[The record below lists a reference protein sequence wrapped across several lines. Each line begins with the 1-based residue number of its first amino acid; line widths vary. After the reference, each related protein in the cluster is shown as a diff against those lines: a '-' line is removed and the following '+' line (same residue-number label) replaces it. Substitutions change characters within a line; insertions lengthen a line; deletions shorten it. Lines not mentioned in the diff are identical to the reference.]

1 MAISDEKINELLNSL
16 LTLHPKRIKTKIDLS
31 LDRTIKLLNK
41 LGNPQKKL
49 KGVIYVVGTN
59 GKFSVLNFIR
69 EILKYNNKKTN
80 NYISPHLVRF
90 NERFTILDR
99 VISNNDLYELL
110 SYIKEVNGDDE
121 ITFFEITSSAFFKI
135 AADHNE
141 ADYNIVEA
149 GLGARADSTAPID
162 PEISVISSI
171 SMDHMDYL
179 GNTIEQIAADKARAI
194 RTNKMAIIGHQPFKE
209 AQEVLLDY
217 AKEVGAPTWLYDF
230 NYFIYKDG
238 NELVYE
244 DNDNRIRFPSFDN
257 LPDFQIKN
265 LGLAIASVL
274 NLYDIDV
281 QSYLLNNYHQN
292 VYFPGRFEKL
302 ENGKLN
308 QLLSNNNELYLEGG
322 HNVDAAI
329 AVNESLKF
337 LPKKKLVLILGMI
350 SSKNPAKYI
359 REFKNVACIYTITI
373 PNEESAIDASEL
385 KELIRE
391 EHPNVTAIDSI
402 ENALTEIGLKYPNS
416 RVCILGSLYLCGSIL
431 SKN

>member
-1 MAISDEKINELLNSL
+1 MSISDEKIDELLTSL

-41 LGNPQKKL
+41 LGNPHKKL
-49 KGVIYVVGTN
+49 KGIIYVVGTN

-99 VISNNDLYELL
+99 VINNDDLYELL

-162 PEISVISSI
+162 PEISIISSI
-171 SMDHMDYL
+171 SMDHMEYL

-238 NELVYE
+238 DKLVYE
-244 DNDNRIRFPSFDN
+244 DNDNRIKFQSFN
-257 LPDFQIKN
+257 HFPDFQIKN

-274 NLYDIDV
+274 NLHNIDAR
-281 QSYLLNNYHQN
+281 SYLLNNRHQN
-292 VYFPGRFEKL
+292 AYFPGRFEKL

-308 QLLSNNNELYLEGG
+308 QLLSKNNELYLEGG

-329 AVNESLKF
+329 AVNESLKS
-337 LPKKKLVLILGMI
+337 LPEKELVLIFGMI
-350 SSKNPAKYI
+350 SSKNPAEYI
-359 REFKNVACIYTITI
+359 REFKNVSCIYTITI
-373 PNEESAIDASEL
+373 PNEESAIDAVQL

-391 EHPNVTAIDSI
+391 EHPNITAIDSL
-402 ENALTEIGLKYPNS
+402 ENALTEIERKYPNS
-416 RVCILGSLYLCGSIL
+416 RVCILGSLYLCGESFR
-431 SKN
+431 KN

>member
-1 MAISDEKINELLNSL
+1 MSISDEKIDELLTSL

-99 VISNNDLYELL
+99 VINNDDLYELL

-162 PEISVISSI
+162 PEISIISSI
-171 SMDHMDYL
+171 SMDHMEYL
-179 GNTIEQIAADKARAI
+179 GNTIEQIAADKAGNA
-194 RTNKMAIIGHQPFKE
+194 
-209 AQEVLLDY
+209 
-217 AKEVGAPTWLYDF
+217 AKEF
-230 NYFIYKDG
+230 
-238 NELVYE
+238 
-244 DNDNRIRFPSFDN
+244 
-257 LPDFQIKN
+257 
-265 LGLAIASVL
+265 
-274 NLYDIDV
+274 
-281 QSYLLNNYHQN
+281 
-292 VYFPGRFEKL
+292 
-302 ENGKLN
+302 
-308 QLLSNNNELYLEGG
+308 
-322 HNVDAAI
+322 
-329 AVNESLKF
+329 
-337 LPKKKLVLILGMI
+337 GMI
-350 SSKNPAKYI
+350 NLDVKVRGPGGG
-359 REFKNVACIYTITI
+359 R
-373 PNEESAIDASEL
+373 ESAIRSL
-385 KELIRE
+385 
-391 EHPNVTAIDSI
+391 NSC
-402 ENALTEIGLKYPNS
+402 GLKIKSITDVTPLPHNGCRPS
-416 RVCILGSLYLCGSIL
+416 KKRRV
-431 SKN
+431 

>member
-1 MAISDEKINELLNSL
+1 LTISDEQIDELLHSL
-16 LTLHPKRIKTKIDLS
+16 LALHPKRIKTKIDLS

-49 KGVIYVVGTN
+49 KGVVYVCGTN
-59 GKFSVLNFIR
+59 GKFSTLNFIR
-69 EILKYNNKKTN
+69 DILKYNNKKTN
-80 NYISPHLVRF
+80 AYISPHLVRF

-99 VISNNDLYELL
+99 VISNDDLYELL

-135 AADHNE
+135 ASDHNE

-149 GLGARADSTAPID
+149 GLGASADSTAPIS

-171 SMDHMDYL
+171 SMDHMEYL

-194 RTNKMAIIGHQPFKE
+194 RTNKMAIIGYQPFKE

-238 NELVYE
+238 DKLVYE
-244 DNDNRIRFPSFDN
+244 DNDNRIKFQSFN
-257 LPDFQIKN
+257 HLPEFQIKN

-274 NLYDIDV
+274 NLYNIDAR
-281 QSYLLNNYHQN
+281 SYLLENHHQN

-308 QLLSNNNELYLEGG
+308 QLLSSNNELYLEGG

-329 AVNESLKF
+329 AINESLKK
-337 LPKKKLVLILGMI
+337 LPEKQLVLILGMI

-359 REFKNVACIYTITI
+359 REFTNVECIYTITI
-373 PNEESAIDASEL
+373 PNEENSISAKQL
-385 KELIRE
+385 KELIKG
-391 EHPNVTAIDSI
+391 EHTNIKTSDSL
-402 ENALTEIGLKYPNS
+402 ETALTEIGERYPES
-416 RVCILGSLYLCGSIL
+416 RACIIGSLYLCGYVL
-431 SKN
+431 RVN

>member
-99 VISNNDLYELL
+99 VISNDDLYELL
-110 SYIKEVNGDDE
+110 SYIKKVNGDDE

-162 PEISVISSI
+162 PEISVVSSI
-171 SMDHMDYL
+171 SMDHMEYL

-194 RTNKMAIIGHQPFKE
+194 RANKMAIIGHQPFKE

-230 NYFIYKDG
+230 NYFIYKDD

-244 DNDNRIRFPSFDN
+244 DNDNRIKFPSFNN
-257 LPDFQIKN
+257 LPDFQVKN

-274 NLYDIDV
+274 NLYKIDAR
-281 QSYLLNNYHQN
+281 SYLLNNCHQK

-329 AVNESLKF
+329 AVNESLKS
-337 LPKKKLVLILGMI
+337 LPEKELVLIFGMI
-350 SSKNPAKYI
+350 SSKNPAEYI
-359 REFKNVACIYTITI
+359 KEFENVACIYTITI
-373 PNEESAIDASEL
+373 PNEGSAIDAVQL

-391 EHPNVTAIDSI
+391 EHPNVTAIDSL
-402 ENALTEIGLKYPNS
+402 ENALAEIGRKYPNS
-416 RVCILGSLYLCGSIL
+416 RVCILGSLYLCGWTL
-431 SKN
+431 RKN